1 MFIIT
6 PKTIKN
12 RAALEFRQIPR
23 RFLGRSF
30 VWPRGAGWRMK
41 ARVVFEIELLR
52 YLTALAPFAGMA
64 LIWRDSALAIAQAP
78 ALMALVLYAVEMRF
92 LRLTPAARAT
102 LLDDATRDRL
112 ADLLAFRARG
122 LLTRIGAGR
131 RLTGGALF
139 LVVEQ
144 SELARVAPLTF
155 VTVQSEGAE
164 GGGRPEI
171 IDLTEAEQTL
181 IRDTLFAPPL
191 TEAAMQ
197 KLTLVRKDTV
207 SVTRLEMRGIPAHD
221 RMAALTGF

>member
-6 PKTIKN
+6 PKTIPN
-12 RAALEFRQIPR
+12 RAALDFRQIPR

-30 VWPRGAGWRMK
+30 VWPRGAGWRLK

-92 LRLTPAARAT
+92 LRLTPAARAA
-102 LLDDATRDRL
+102 LLDDAARDRL
-112 ADLLAFRARG
+112 ADLLAARG
-122 LLTRIGAGR
+122 RMILTRIGAGR
-131 RLTGGALF
+131 RLSSGTLY

-144 SELARVAPLTF
+144 SDLARVAPLTF
-155 VTVQSEGAE
+155 VTVQGEGQ
-164 GGGRPEI
+164 GDGVPEI
-171 IDLTEAEQTL
+171 LDLTEAEMAL

-197 KLTLVRKDTV
+197 TLTLSRKDTV
-207 SVTRLEMRGIPAHD
+207 STIRLEMRAIPAHD
-221 RMAALTGF
+221 RMAALTRLS

>member
-6 PKTIKN
+6 PKTIPN

-30 VWPRGAGWRMK
+30 VWPRGGGWRLK
-41 ARVVFEIELLR
+41 ARVVFELELLR

-64 LIWRDSALAIAQAP
+64 LIWRSSALAIAQAP
-78 ALMALVLYAVEMRF
+78 ALMVLVIYVVEMRF
-92 LRLTPAARAT
+92 LRLGPAARAG
-102 LLDDATRDRL
+102 LLDEATRDRL
-112 ADLLAFRARG
+112 ADLLAVRARAI
-122 LLTRIGAGR
+122 LTRIGAGR
-131 RLTGGALF
+131 RLTTGTLF

-155 VTVQSEGAE
+155 VTVQSDGD
-164 GGGRPEI
+164 GGGGGPEI
-171 IDLTEAEQTL
+171 VDLTEAEQAL
-181 IRDTLFAPPL
+181 IHGTLFAPPL

-197 KLTLVRKDTV
+197 KLTLMRKDTV
-207 SVTRLEMRGIPAHD
+207 SVTGLEMRAIPAHD